1 MVDAHHPALST
12 KAYCSYLHSTS
23 FFVTQDSTKAIQEI
37 VLQLVLCDSWF
48 SKYIYC
54 FEWIVKEVEDICE
67 DLRVVQ
73 IKFVLRFFPLMT
85 TVQFHIELHF

>member
-1 MVDAHHPALST
+1 MVDAHHPALIM
-12 KAYCSYLHSTS
+12 KAYYFCLHSTS
-23 FFVTQDSTKAIQEI
+23 CFLTQDSTKAIQEI
-37 VLQLVLCDSWF
+37 VLQLVLCDSRF

-54 FEWIVKEVEDICE
+54 FECIVKEVEDICE

-85 TVQFHIELHF
+85 TV